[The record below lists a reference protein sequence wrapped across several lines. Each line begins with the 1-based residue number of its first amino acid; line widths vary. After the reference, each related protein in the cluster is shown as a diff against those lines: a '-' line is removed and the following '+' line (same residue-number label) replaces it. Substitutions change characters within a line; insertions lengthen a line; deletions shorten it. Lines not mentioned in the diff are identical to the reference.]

1 MIAEPTA
8 PSIIVLDVETTGKD
22 RARDQVIELC
32 IQLGLDE
39 CAEFRTW
46 RFKPSVPINPEA
58 TKVHGITDADL
69 AACPTFASSAPQVVA
84 LINAAEVI
92 VGYNVAFDLDML
104 QAELQRAGLPA
115 LDLAAK
121 QVVDV
126 LRLWHTVEPRTLAA
140 AHQKFC
146 GPELTDAH
154 QAAADVAGTARVLVG
169 MLATF
174 GLTGKPWPEIA
185 AMANPFA
192 GRANW
197 IGPSHHVQWD
207 ADGNAVFGFGKNAN
221 RRIDQTD
228 PGFLRWVIS
237 KDFPQHVKDICT
249 AALQLP
255 GVHLKP
261 WIAERYPRPATTEA
275 DHA

>member
-1 MIAEPTA
+1 MTPAIV
-8 PSIIVLDVETTGKD
+8 VLDVETTGKD

-46 RFKPSVPINPEA
+46 RFKPSVPVHPEA

-69 AACPTFASSAPQVVA
+69 VDCPAFAAIASSIVA
-84 LINAAEVI
+84 YIAGTDVI

-104 QAELQRAGLPA
+104 QAELARAGLPA

-146 GPELTDAH
+146 GAELVDAH
-154 QAAADVAGTARVLVG
+154 QAAADVAATSRVLVG

-174 GLTGKPWPEIA
+174 GLGGKPWPELA

-192 GRANW
+192 ARANW
-197 IGPSHHVQWD
+197 IGPSHHIQWS
-207 ADGNAVFGFGKNAN
+207 ADGKTILAFGKNN
-221 RRIDQTD
+221 GRPLDETD
-228 PGFLRWVIS
+228 PGFLRWVID
-237 KDFPQHVKDICT
+237 KDFPPHVKEVCR
-249 AALQLP
+249 AALQLR
-255 GVHLKP
+255 GEALTT
-261 WIAERYPRPATTEA
+261 WIAQRYPRPATSEA
-275 DHA
+275 DHV